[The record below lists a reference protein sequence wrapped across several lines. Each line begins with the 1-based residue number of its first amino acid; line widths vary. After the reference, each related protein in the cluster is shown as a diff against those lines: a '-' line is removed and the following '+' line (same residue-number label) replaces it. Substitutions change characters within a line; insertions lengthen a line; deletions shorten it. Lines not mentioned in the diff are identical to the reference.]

1 MKTTAFLLA
10 GLAALA
16 AGATPTISDISFSVT
31 DAGLLQVDY
40 TLGGETCIVMPEIET
55 NAAPGAAAAVWVP
68 LDAAAATEL
77 IGDVQCKV
85 ETGARR
91 FWWDVRGVID
101 GTFALK
107 DMRVKLSAWSEKAPP
122 DYMSI
127 SLTDGHVMYWT
138 STNQLP
144 GGIGD
149 DLWRTDRMLLRR
161 IPAKGVT
168 WTMGSPTNTATTVAE
183 LGRTDLEHP
192 HRVKFTRDYYIGV
205 FEVTQWQYWRLMGSR
220 PSAFSNE
227 TCWATRPVERVNYN
241 TTLGAT
247 GSWPGTPPHSDASY
261 AASADT
267 FVKRLRDICNL
278 GIHLTFPTEAQ
289 WEFACRAG
297 TGTALYSGLN
307 LSQTDKACANLD
319 SLGRYKFNGG
329 WGPDGKSAPVDKA
342 TADTSVGTARVGS
355 YAPNAFGLY
364 DMLGNVWEMCLD
376 WYGRPASNLVEGVE
390 FDPVG
395 TDKDTSYTR
404 SSGTCRAACG
414 GSWISP
420 PKNCRASSVGSAQMW
435 QNAVGGANWE
445 ETAGSSD
452 ATKGFRM
459 CYTIFE

>member
-68 LDAAAATEL
+68 LGTAAATEL

-168 WTMGSPTNTATTVAE
+168 WTMGSPSNTATTVE
-183 LGRTDLEHP
+183 EIGRSKWEYP

-205 FEVTQWQYWRLMGSR
+205 FEVTQWQYWRMMGSR

-227 TCWATRPVERVNYN
+227 TCWATRPVERVHYD

-267 FVKRLRDICNL
+267 FVKRLRDISKL
-278 GIHLTFPTEAQ
+278 DIHLTLPTEAQ

-297 TGTALYSGLN
+297 TGTALYTGEN
-307 LSQTDKACANLD
+307 LVGSEVSANLN
-319 SLGRYKFNGG
+319 GIARYKSNGG
-329 WGPDGKSAPVDKA
+329 LVGGTTAPVSA

-355 YAPNAFGLY
+355 YAPNGFGLY

-395 TDKDTSYTR
+395 TTLEHSKTANAGTS
-404 SSGTCRAACG
+404 RAARG
-414 GSWISP
+414 GSWSSP
-420 PKNCRASSVGSAQMW
+420 SGNCRASALASAQMW
-435 QNAVGGANWE
+435 LNVASGAVWEQPYCGDAN
-445 ETAGSSD
+445 
-452 ATKGFRM
+452 KGFRM

>member
-68 LDAAAATEL
+68 IGTAAVTEL

-85 ETGARR
+85 EAGARR

-149 DLWRTDRMLLRR
+149 DLWRTDRLLLRK

-168 WTMGSPTNTATTVAE
+168 WTMGSPSNTATTVAE
-183 LGRTDLEHP
+183 LGRSSLEHP

-205 FEVTQWQYWRLMGSR
+205 FEVTQWQYWRMMGSR

-227 TCWATRPVERVNYN
+227 TCWATRPVERVHYD

-267 FVKRLRDICNL
+267 FVKRLRDISKL
-278 GIHLTFPTEAQ
+278 DIHLTLPTEAQ

-297 TGTALYSGLN
+297 TGTALYTGEN
-307 LSQTDKACANLD
+307 LVGSEVSANLN
-319 SLGRYKFNGG
+319 GIARYKSNGG
-329 WGPDGKSAPVDKA
+329 LVGGTTAPVSA

-355 YAPNAFGLY
+355 YAPNGFGLY

-395 TDKDTSYTR
+395 TDKETSKDR
-404 SSGTCRAACG
+404 SAGTSRAARG
-414 GSWISP
+414 GSWSSP
-420 PKNCRASSVGSAQMW
+420 SGNCRASALASAQMW
-435 QNAVGGANWE
+435 LNVASGAVWEQPYCGDAN
-445 ETAGSSD
+445 
-452 ATKGFRM
+452 KGFRM